1 MILTNSSTFNGSPF
15 LYTLFTSSFVTQLLS
30 QKPGKQRGLA
40 VFGFLCFMVETRAA
54 NSRSAQAQ
62 RVNRSLGIRAEE
74 GQLVRLFFLHN
85 FLLGIGTVLV
95 YVAANVLLLENHP
108 EASLP
113 IAYMASG
120 LGMAVVGRIYAHFE
134 HHLALQQLAT
144 RVLWSVIV
152 LTAVIAAF
160 VVLGHSVASA
170 IAIMVGYRIIY
181 LLTNLEFWA
190 VSALVFDVRQSKRL
204 FGVISSGDMPA
215 KALGALLAALIHG
228 HGPLVWLLL
237 LAFGCYG
244 AALFITN
251 QTIQM
256 HNIEATARPVRTNQR
271 TTRPWVEQLFGG
283 SDLISAVCLTL
294 VPVAM
299 IAAGIE
305 YEFFINVKHKFHDQ
319 GDVMQA
325 LGKVLGVT
333 YLLAMA
339 VKALFSRRVLD
350 QFGIMP
356 TLGGLPV
363 LAAAGFAAYGLIAWR
378 PTSETAQVLYFSLL
392 YISFEV
398 VRRAIFDPVLLV
410 LFQPLPP
417 QQRLKGHTLAKGL
430 YEPMGIAL
438 AGVTLWLVYSIGE
451 ASYQWLLL
459 AGFVLS
465 GLLFVFVRRT
475 YRHYINTLQDALSR
489 RFIAPDEVTLR
500 GAAASF
506 VEKSLDSANPI
517 DVINALDFAHALP
530 TETLNQRT
538 ESLLSHP
545 EAAVRQRALSITD
558 PVHVPALL
566 TILGNLAQHDP
577 DSGVRREAAGQLSR
591 TALGNVSLMPARTLD
606 VARLLLTTADMPAR
620 EGAIVG
626 HLRTNHLDKAALK
639 SLNELATSGFS
650 EQWVAALNCLATLG
664 NEAVQLSGLAP
675 FVTASLG
682 AADQAVVEAALQ
694 AAAWQ
699 PDPALR
705 QQLVHFLAHRR
716 YGRTAVASLI
726 TLGDEA
732 LPLLPRASALTGQTL
747 LLKRVATVA
756 GKIGTEPA
764 RTWLLA
770 QLTEVVLTGR
780 RPLLDALNTYPPT
793 DRDNE
798 LYGRLLTSELALTYR
813 LLHGK
818 TESLPPLLADALD
831 YELTVLTDRI
841 LLLLMGLYD
850 RETVRNVRQSLAHQT
865 AERRANS
872 LELLENMTG
881 PGTSGT
887 HSRAVYAGLLALSD
901 TAQPLSDRLAL
912 LRPHISQ
919 PIPDQ
924 PIQAYICKKG
934 HSTFTDWTVGLCSLA
949 SDTFSDPVHSEAMHH
964 QTTTTSTTT
973 IERVFLLKSTSLFAD
988 TPANV
993 LGSIAPIM
1001 KEVSFVDGQAIVQKG
1016 DLGTSLFVIFDG
1028 RVGIYDGQQVLAEM
1042 SKGDVFGELALLDA
1056 EPRSATVMAHGDVL
1070 LFRIDQD
1077 DFYDLMEERDEL
1089 LRNIIRLLSRRIRTL
1104 NQGLVKG

>member
-1 MILTNSSTFNGSPF
+1 
-15 LYTLFTSSFVTQLLS
+15 
-30 QKPGKQRGLA
+30 
-40 VFGFLCFMVETRAA
+40 MVETG
-54 NSRSAQAQ
+54 SAQ

-74 GQLVRLFFLHN
+74 GKTVRLFFSHN

-113 IAYMASG
+113 IAYIASG
-120 LGMAVVGRIYAHFE
+120 IGMAVVGRIYAHFE

-160 VVLGHSVASA
+160 VVFGRSVGVA
-170 IAIMVGYRIIY
+170 ITIMVGYRIIY

-251 QTIQM
+251 RTIQL
-256 HNIEATARPVRTNQR
+256 HNIEATTRPVRSNRR

-319 GDVMQA
+319 GNVMQA

-363 LAAAGFAAYGLIAWR
+363 LAAVGFSAYGLIAWR
-378 PTSETAQVLYFSLL
+378 PSSETAQLLYFSLL

-438 AGVTLWLVYSIGE
+438 AGIALWLVYTIGE
-451 ASYQWLLL
+451 SSYQWLLL
-459 AGFVLS
+459 TGFVLS
-465 GLLFVFVRRT
+465 VLLFVFVQRT
-475 YRHYINTLQDALSR
+475 YRHYVHTLQDALSR

-500 GAAASF
+500 GTAATF
-506 VEKSLDSANPI
+506 VEHALDSTNPV

-530 TETLNQRT
+530 TDILHQRT
-538 ESLLSHP
+538 ESLLSHH
-545 EAAVRQRALSITD
+545 EAAVRQRALSIAD
-558 PVHVPALL
+558 PLHMPSLM
-566 TILGNLAQHDP
+566 IMLGNLAQHDA
-577 DSGVRREAAGQLSR
+577 DAGVRQEAAEQLTR
-591 TALGNVSLMPARTLD
+591 TALGNVSLMPARSLEI
-606 VARLLLTTADMPAR
+606 ARLLLSTADMPAR
-620 EGAIVG
+620 KGAVIG
-626 HLRTNHLDKAALK
+626 HLRIDKQNKAAQK
-639 SLNELATSGFS
+639 SLYDLALSAST
-650 EQWVAALNCLATLG
+650 EQQVAALDCLAALSTAGMLLPG
-664 NEAVQLSGLAP
+664 LTPFIANSLRGTDPAVI
-675 FVTASLG
+675 
-682 AADQAVVEAALQ
+682 EAALQ
-694 AAAWQ
+694 VAGRQ
-699 PDPALR
+699 PDPSLHH
-705 QQLVHFLAHRR
+705 QLVNFLSHRR
-716 YGRTAVASLI
+716 YGRTAIMSL
-726 TLGDEA
+726 TALGDQA
-732 LPLLPRASALTGQTL
+732 LPLLPSPSEVTGQPL
-747 LLKRVATVA
+747 LIKRIASVA
-756 GKIGTEPA
+756 GKIATESA
-764 RTWLLA
+764 RTWLLD
-770 QLTEVVLTGR
+770 QLAVVTPGLR
-780 RPLLDALNTYPPT
+780 KPLLDALNTYPPT
-793 DRDNE
+793 DRDNV
-798 LYGRLLTSELALTYR
+798 LYDRLLSDELALAHR
-813 LLHGK
+813 LLYGK
-818 TESLPPLLADALD
+818 SEEPTPLLSDSLD
-831 YELTVLTDRI
+831 YELTVVADRI

-850 RETVRNVRQSLAHQT
+850 RETVRNVRQSLSHQT

-881 PGTSGT
+881 AKTSGS
-887 HSRAVYAGLLALSD
+887 HSRAIYAGLLALSD
-901 TAQPLSDRLAL
+901 TALSLPDRLAL
-912 LRPHISQ
+912 LSPHVETSVYGQ
-919 PIPDQ
+919 S
-924 PIQAYICKKG
+924 IQAYICQQRNA
-934 HSTFTDWTVGLCSLA
+934 TFTDWTVQLCTSPTDLP
-949 SDTFSDPVHSEAMHH
+949 SDPDFSPAMHH
-964 QTTTTSTTT
+964 QSTTASTST

-1001 KEVSFVDGQAIVQKG
+1001 KEVPFTDGQEIVRKG
-1016 DLGTSLFVIFDG
+1016 ELGTSLFIIFDG
-1028 RVGIYDGQQVLAEM
+1028 RVGIYDGQQALAEM

-1056 EPRSATVMAHGDVL
+1056 EPRSATVIAHGDVL
-1070 LFRIDQD
+1070 LLRIDQD

-1104 NQGLVKG
+1104 NQGLSKE

>member
-1 MILTNSSTFNGSPF
+1 MRKRRWLT
-15 LYTLFTSSFVTQLLS
+15 
-30 QKPGKQRGLA
+30 
-40 VFGFLCFMVETRAA
+40 VFGFLCFMVETG
-54 NSRSAQAQ
+54 SVQ

-74 GQLVRLFFLHN
+74 GKTVRLFFLHN

-108 EASLP
+108 ESSLP

-120 LGMAVVGRIYAHFE
+120 VGMAVVGRIYAHFE

-144 RVLWSVIV
+144 RVLWSVIT
-152 LTAVIAAF
+152 LTGVIAAF
-160 VVLGHSVASA
+160 VVFGHSVAVA

-237 LAFGCYG
+237 IAFGCYG
-244 AALFITN
+244 AALLITSR
-251 QTIQM
+251 TIKL
-256 HNIEATARPVRTNQR
+256 HNVEATARPVRSAGR

-299 IAAGIE
+299 MAAGIE

-325 LGKVLGVT
+325 LGKILGVT

-350 QFGIMP
+350 KFGIMP

-363 LAAAGFAAYGLIAWR
+363 LAAVGFSAYGLIAWR
-378 PTSETAQVLYFSLL
+378 PTSETAQLLYFSLL

-438 AGVTLWLVYSIGE
+438 AGLALWLVYTIGE
-451 ASYQWLLL
+451 SSYQWLLL

-465 GLLFVFVRRT
+465 ALLFVFVQRT

-489 RFIAPDEVTLR
+489 RFMAPDEVTLR
-500 GAAASF
+500 GTAATFIEQA
-506 VEKSLDSANPI
+506 LDSPNPV
-517 DVINALDFAHALP
+517 DVINALDFAHSLP
-530 TETLNQRT
+530 AETLQKRV

-545 EAAVRQRALSITD
+545 EAVVRQRALSIAD
-558 PVHVPALL
+558 PLHMPSLMTV
-566 TILGNLAQHDP
+566 LGNLAQHDT
-577 DSGVRREAAGQLSR
+577 DTGVRREAAEKLTR
-591 TALGNVSLMPARTLD
+591 TALGNVSLMPTRSLD
-606 VARLLLTTADMPAR
+606 IARLLLNTADMPAR
-620 EGAIVG
+620 EGAIIG
-626 HLRTNHLDKAALK
+626 HLRVDEHDKAARK
-639 SLNELATSGFS
+639 SLHELATSS
-650 EQWVAALNCLATLG
+650 QPDQQITALNCLATLG
-664 NEAVQLSGLAP
+664 NEAVTIPDLTP
-675 FVTASLG
+675 FVAQRLRAT
-682 AADQAVVEAALQ
+682 DPAVVEAAIPV
-694 AAAWQ
+694 AAWQ
-699 PDPALR
+699 PDQALK
-705 QQLVHFLAHRR
+705 QALVDFLPHRR
-716 YGRTAVASLI
+716 HGRTAMTSLVAM
-726 TLGDEA
+726 GEQA
-732 LPLLPRASALTGQTL
+732 LALLPPISGLSGQRLLIKRIAS
-747 LLKRVATVA
+747 VA

-764 RTWLLA
+764 RTWLLN
-770 QLTEVVLTGR
+770 QLAEATPTLRG
-780 RPLLDALNTYPPT
+780 PLLDALNTYPPT
-793 DRDNE
+793 DRDNI
-798 LYGRLLTSELALTYR
+798 LYNRLLTDELALTYR

-818 TESLPPLLADALD
+818 TETIDPLLADALD
-831 YELTVLTDRI
+831 YELTVVTDRI

-850 RETVRNVRQSLAHQT
+850 RETVRNVRQSLSHQT

-872 LELLENMTG
+872 LELLENMAGSKTTVTN
-881 PGTSGT
+881 P
-887 HSRAVYAGLLALSD
+887 RAVYAGLLALSD
-901 TAQPLSDRLAL
+901 TALLLPDRLAL
-912 LRPHISQ
+912 LNPFVSRPAVE
-919 PIPDQ
+919 Q
-924 PIQAYICKKG
+924 PIQTYICQTG
-934 HSTFTDWTVGLCSLA
+934 VATFTDWTVNLCPVADTVL
-949 SDTFSDPVHSEAMHH
+949 SDSSQAMHH
-964 QTTTTSTTT
+964 STTTASTST

-1001 KEVSFVDGQAIVQKG
+1001 NEVSFADGQEIVRKG

-1028 RVGIYDGQQVLAEM
+1028 RVGIYNGQQLLAEM

-1056 EPRSATVMAHGDVL
+1056 EPRSATVIAHGDVL

-1104 NQGLVKG
+1104 NQGMKKG

>member
-1 MILTNSSTFNGSPF
+1 
-15 LYTLFTSSFVTQLLS
+15 
-30 QKPGKQRGLA
+30 
-40 VFGFLCFMVETRAA
+40 MVETRSP
-54 NSRSAQAQ
+54 NSSSTQ
-62 RVNRSLGIRAEE
+62 RVNRSLGIREEE
-74 GQLVRLFFLHN
+74 GKTVRLFFLHN

-108 EASLP
+108 ETSLP
-113 IAYMASG
+113 IAYILSG
-120 LGMAVVGRIYAHFE
+120 IGMAVVGRIYAHFE

-152 LTAVIAAF
+152 LTALIAAF
-160 VVLGHSVASA
+160 VVLGHSVAVA

-244 AALFITN
+244 AALLITN
-251 QTIQM
+251 RTIRL
-256 HNIEATARPVRTNQR
+256 HKVEATARPVRTAGR
-271 TTRPWVEQLFGG
+271 TTRPWVAQLFGG

-350 QFGIMP
+350 KFGIMP
-356 TLGGLPV
+356 TLRSLPV
-363 LAAAGFAAYGLIAWR
+363 LAAMGFAAYGLIAWR
-378 PTSETAQVLYFSLL
+378 PTSETAQLLYFSLL

-430 YEPMGIAL
+430 YEPVGIAL
-438 AGVTLWLVYSIGE
+438 AGIALWLVYTLGE
-451 ASYQWLLL
+451 SSYQWLLL
-459 AGFVLS
+459 AGFGLS
-465 GLLFVFVRRT
+465 GLLFVFIQRT
-475 YRHYINTLQDALSR
+475 YRHYVNTLQDALSR
-489 RFIAPDEVTLR
+489 RFMAPDEVTLR
-500 GAAASF
+500 GTAATF
-506 VEKSLDSANPI
+506 VEQALDSPNPV
-517 DVINALDFAHALP
+517 DVLNALDFAHSLPANALQ
-530 TETLNQRT
+530 QRT
-538 ESLLSHP
+538 HALLHHP
-545 EAAVRQRALSITD
+545 EAAVRQRALTITD
-558 PVHVPALL
+558 PLHVPALL
-566 TILGNLAQHDP
+566 VTLGDLAQHDP
-577 DSGVRREAAGQLSR
+577 DAVVRREAAGQLTR
-591 TALGNVSLMPARTLD
+591 TASGHVALMPARSLD
-606 VARLLLTTADMPAR
+606 VARLLLHTADMPAR

-626 HLRTNHLDKAALK
+626 HLRTDLRDKAAQA
-639 SLNELATSGFS
+639 SLNELALSDIP
-650 EQWVAALNCLATLG
+650 ERRVAALTCLAMLG
-664 NEAVQLSGLAP
+664 HDALQLPGLTQFIA
-675 FVTASLG
+675 ASLQG
-682 AADQAVVEAALQ
+682 TDSTVVEAALRV
-694 AAAWQ
+694 AAWQ
-699 PDPALR
+699 PDADIR
-705 QQLVHFLAHRR
+705 HQLVTFLPHRR
-716 YGRTAVASLI
+716 YGRTAMTSLI
-726 TLGDEA
+726 ALGDDA
-732 LPLLPRASALTGQTL
+732 LPLLPELKTLSDNTL
-747 LLKRVATVA
+747 LLKRTATVA
-756 GKIGTEPA
+756 GRIGTEPA
-764 RTWLLA
+764 RTWLLD
-770 QLTEVVLTGR
+770 QLANATPTR
-780 RPLLDALNTYPPT
+780 RGPLLDALNTFSPT
-793 DRDNE
+793 DRDNT
-798 LYGRLLTSELALTYR
+798 LYDQLLTDELSLTYR
-813 LLHGK
+813 LLRGR
-818 TESLPPLLADALD
+818 TEPLSPLLAEALD
-831 YELTVLTDRI
+831 YELTVVTDRI

-850 RETVRNVRQSLAHQT
+850 RETVRNVRQSLSHQT

-881 PGTSGT
+881 AKTSVT

-901 TAQPLSDRLAL
+901 TALSLPDRIALLSPHVHQTASDQSIRLYIGQQGQDTFTEWTVLCLPTDDTLSDTDTL
-912 LRPHISQ
+912 Q
-919 PIPDQ
+919 P
-924 PIQAYICKKG
+924 
-934 HSTFTDWTVGLCSLA
+934 
-949 SDTFSDPVHSEAMHH
+949 MHH
-964 QTTTTSTTT
+964 ATTTASTST
-973 IERVFLLKSTSLFAD
+973 IERVFLLKNTGLFAD

-1001 KEVSFVDGQAIVQKG
+1001 KEVSFSDGQEIVRKG
-1016 DLGTSLFVIFDG
+1016 DLGTSLFVIHDG
-1028 RVGIYDGQQVLAEM
+1028 NVGIYDGQQALAEM
-1042 SKGDVFGELALLDA
+1042 HKGDVFGELALLDA
-1056 EPRSATVMAHGDVL
+1056 EPRSATVIAHGDVL

-1104 NQGLVKG
+1104 NQGLAKN

>member
-1 MILTNSSTFNGSPF
+1 
-15 LYTLFTSSFVTQLLS
+15 
-30 QKPGKQRGLA
+30 
-40 VFGFLCFMVETRAA
+40 MVETRSS
-54 NSRSAQAQ
+54 NSRSVQ
-62 RVNRSLGIRAEE
+62 RVNRSLGIRADE
-74 GQLVRLFFLHN
+74 GQIVRLFFLHN

-113 IAYMASG
+113 IAYIASG
-120 LGMAVVGRIYAHFE
+120 VGMAVVGRIYAHFE

-152 LTAVIAAF
+152 LTAVIAVF
-160 VVLGHSVASA
+160 VVFGHSVAVA

-251 QTIQM
+251 CTIRL
-256 HNIEATARPVRTNQR
+256 HNIEATSRPVRANRR

-363 LAAAGFAAYGLIAWR
+363 LAAVGFAAYGLIAWR
-378 PTSETAQVLYFSLL
+378 PTSETAQLLYFSLL

-438 AGVTLWLVYSIGE
+438 AGVALWLVYSVGE
-451 ASYQWLLL
+451 SSYQWLLL
-459 AGFVLS
+459 AGFGLS
-465 GLLFVFVRRT
+465 ASLFVFVQRT
-475 YRHYINTLQDALSR
+475 YRHYVNTLQDALSR
-489 RFIAPDEVTLR
+489 RFMAPDEVTLR
-500 GAAASF
+500 GTAATF
-506 VEKSLDSANPI
+506 VEQALDSANPI
-517 DVINALDFAHALP
+517 DVINALEFAHSLPADALQ
-530 TETLNQRT
+530 QRT
-538 ESLLSHP
+538 QALLHHP
-545 EAAVRQRALSITD
+545 EAVVRQRALTLTD
-558 PVHVPALL
+558 PLHVPALL
-566 TILGNLAQHDP
+566 ATLGDLAQHDP
-577 DSGVRREAAGQLSR
+577 DASVRHEAAEQLTR
-591 TALGNVSLMPARTLD
+591 TASGHASLMPPRSLD
-606 VARLLLTTADMPAR
+606 VARLLLSTADMPAR
-620 EGAIVG
+620 EGAIIG
-626 HLRTNHLDKAALK
+626 HLRTSNQHKAAIA
-639 SLNELATSGFS
+639 SLHELAASDNP
-650 EQWVAALNCLATLG
+650 ERRVAALHCLAALG
-664 NEAVQLSGLAP
+664 GGAMLIPGQAQ
-675 FVTASLG
+675 FVATSLHG
-682 AADQAVVEAALQ
+682 SDPAVVEAALRV
-694 AAAWQ
+694 AAWQ
-699 PDPALR
+699 SEPVMR
-705 QQLVHFLAHRR
+705 QQLVRFLAHRR
-716 YGRTAVASLI
+716 YGRTAVESL
-726 TLGDEA
+726 TALGDEA
-732 LPLLPRASALTGQTL
+732 LPLLPSIETLSDKPL
-747 LLKRVATVA
+747 LLKRTATAA
-756 GKIGTEPA
+756 GKIATEPA
-764 RTWLLA
+764 RTWLLD
-770 QLTEVVLTGR
+770 QLANATPTQRG
-780 RPLLDALNTYPPT
+780 PLLDALNTFPPT
-793 DRDNE
+793 DRDNDLYSE
-798 LYGRLLTSELALTYR
+798 LVTRELALAYR
-813 LLHGK
+813 LLQGK
-818 TESLPPLLADALD
+818 TGELPPLLADALD
-831 YELTVLTDRI
+831 YELTVVTDRI

-850 RETVRNVRQSLAHQT
+850 RETVRNVRQSLTHQT

-881 PGTSGT
+881 TDMSAS
-887 HSRAVYAGLLALSD
+887 HSRAVYAGLLAISD
-901 TAQPLSDRLAL
+901 TALPLPDRLDL
-912 LRPHISQ
+912 LKPHVHLPATGAS
-919 PIPDQ
+919 
-924 PIQAYICKKG
+924 IQSDIREAG
-934 HSTFTDWTVGLCSLA
+934 QTTFTEWTVLCLNADDSLA
-949 SDTFSDPVHSEAMHH
+949 DTDTSQTMHH
-964 QTTTTSTTT
+964 EATTASTST

-1001 KEVSFVDGQAIVQKG
+1001 KEVSFTDGQEIVRKG
-1016 DLGTSLFVIFDG
+1016 DLGTSLFIIHDG
-1028 RVGIYDGQQVLAEM
+1028 QVGIYDGQQVLAEM
-1042 SKGDVFGELALLDA
+1042 RKGDVFGELALLDA
-1056 EPRSATVMAHGDVL
+1056 EPRSATVIAHGDVL

-1104 NQGLVKG
+1104 NQGLAKA